1 MVRRIAKRKSL
12 EGIEEMS
19 KGSRPRPLSIPLDE
33 LNNRLGN
40 IFGEKPKKQRW
51 VPPPL
56 PEDMQGIKSSFEQQ
70 LGTTKLPPG
79 RT

>member
-1 MVRRIAKRKSL
+1 
-12 EGIEEMS
+12 MS

-33 LNNRLGN
+33 LNNRIDL
-40 IFGEKPKKQRW
+40 IFGEKPKKERW

-56 PEDMQGIKSSFEQQ
+56 PKDMQGPGSFEKQF
-70 LGTTKLPPG
+70 GTTKLPNG

>member
-1 MVRRIAKRKSL
+1 
-12 EGIEEMS
+12 MS

-33 LNNRLGN
+33 LNNRLDT
-40 IFGEKPKKQRW
+40 IFGEKPKKERW

-56 PEDMQGIKSSFEQQ
+56 PEELQTQSSFEKQ
-70 LGTTKLPPG
+70 LGTNKLPPG

>member
-1 MVRRIAKRKSL
+1 
-12 EGIEEMS
+12 MS

-33 LNNRLGN
+33 LNDRIEG
-40 IFGEKPKKQRW
+40 IFGKKEPKPRY

-56 PEDMQGIKSSFEQQ
+56 PEDMQNIQSSFDKQFD
-70 LGTTKLPPG
+70 GNKLPNG